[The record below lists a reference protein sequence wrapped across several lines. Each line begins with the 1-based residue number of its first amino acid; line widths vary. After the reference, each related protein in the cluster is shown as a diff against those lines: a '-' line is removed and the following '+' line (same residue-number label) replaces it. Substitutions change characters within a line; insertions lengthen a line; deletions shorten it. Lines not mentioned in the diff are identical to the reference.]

1 VLTAF
6 EIQVLNDGDWKID
19 SIFDDEETARFEA
32 GRVFG
37 RGGYDGVRVVQ
48 EIYNET
54 TNTTAVRT
62 VAEMGA
68 GAAARGK
75 APKASDAARAAII
88 KAVQNA
94 DAAEREPKEELADPV
109 SKGAAKG
116 GVLWWF
122 GLIARSVAIAVGG
135 LVVLFL
141 LRLLYELI

>member
-1 VLTAF
+1 MLTAF
-6 EIQVLNDGDWKID
+6 EIQVLNRGNWKID
-19 SIFDDEETARFEA
+19 SIFDDEEMARFEA
-32 GRVFG
+32 DRVFG

-48 EIYNET
+48 EMYNET

-68 GAAARGK
+68 GAVARGK

-88 KAVQNA
+88 KAARNA
-94 DAAEREPKEELADPV
+94 GAAEREPEEELAHAVPQ
-109 SKGAAKG
+109 GAAKSSI
-116 GVLWWF
+116 LWWF
-122 GLIARSVAIAVGG
+122 GLIARSVAIAVCG